1 MFSFPSLRTFSGK
14 CQRPAGS
21 GMSGL
26 KELLQ
31 TSEPQTFS
39 SAPLPL
45 PAGTKAT
52 NHCPIVPAGLPA
64 PPLQDGRKQQRQ
76 RSGSTCGEVPAPS
89 PPPTPH
95 SATSPLSPHWKVT
108 GVIALPPSKA
118 VRPHRQGLPPRGHK
132 TQEASG
138 LDCPAEP
145 GPGRTTLGQQGAQL
159 PRGPGRHRSPPPPH
173 HLQIGWRKW
182 GRGVREERPHCFLPR
197 SLNCQHQTRSS
208 RGKDPDPFPHHC
220 NPRPGQLTG
229 MQ

>member
-1 MFSFPSLRTFSGK
+1 MFSFPSLCTFSGK

-64 PPLQDGRKQQRQ
+64 LPLQDGRKQQRQ

-89 PPPTPH
+89 PPLHPPLRRLPSLTALEGHGRH
-95 SATSPLSPHWKVT
+95 SPAT
-108 GVIALPPSKA
+108 SKA
-118 VRPHRQGLPPRGHK
+118 VRRHRQGLPPRGHK

-138 LDCPAEP
+138 LDCPAEA

-159 PRGPGRHRSPPPPH
+159 PRGPGRHRSPRIVSK
-173 HLQIGWRKW
+173 LAGENGGGGQER
-182 GRGVREERPHCFLPR
+182 RGLIASCPAL
-197 SLNCQHQTRSS
+197 
-208 RGKDPDPFPHHC
+208 
-220 NPRPGQLTG
+220 
-229 MQ
+229 